1 MLFIDQCRSIPLRIS
16 CRYAEPPSYVV
27 IQLPYYCCD
36 AFHSVIHILL
46 LTSCIVC
53 FTFPWPILIEGADE
67 LGSALQE
74 ADDITKVVLSG
85 NGISSEGVASLCS
98 KLAGTALQSLSITG
112 VERGANAHMS
122 NRVQG
127 KGGKGIAKM
136 LKSKATQLK
145 TLVLSGSNV
154 GDDGLAAVVKGLA
167 GNTVLT
173 ALDLHRNQ
181 ITDAGALL
189 LARALETG
197 GRGLELV
204 IMTANRL
211 TDVGVLAL
219 AEAVKAHP
227 SIKVLDCDMNTKVS
241 KEAKA
246 TLAAALAA
254 PRGYNGVAHQ
264 EL

>member
-1 MLFIDQCRSIPLRIS
+1 M
-16 CRYAEPPSYVV
+16 SY
-27 IQLPYYCCD
+27 
-36 AFHSVIHILL
+36 ILL